1 MSGAKRT
8 KKTTKKEDLEEEE
21 EISDSDSENNEDSI
35 DENENEDFETNL
47 DEEESEPSDEEIEI
61 VEDDEDE
68 GDEALSDEEFQ
79 KLFGK
84 GLKQPSLSQRI
95 VLDKSIEENKGE
107 TKETPKKE
115 EKKSELQPPIL
126 TKEQKVTG
134 MDIFNEA
141 AGKKTVKPT
150 DKESITET
158 PDSTQNQEVQQ
169 IQQTSETGSGS
180 TQEGS
185 ESQEIKVPR
194 KKLEGHIIPTEPCW
208 HVRRNKTG
216 LTLPKEIR
224 DTISDEQDYALVIK
238 DTQLIF
244 YAINEEDV
252 PKLSLIRKTKPKEE
266 LEKKES
272 AKGGRKKRTIA
283 KEPEG
288 PQPDWGS
295 YFQFEFEEQEK
306 LKTVLQTAFDK
317 FAAKPPILQEAM
329 EAIKYALV
337 NFMNSNR
344 MHDARIRQS
353 IIFFMLDIVEKFDQ
367 PNLIDF
373 IKDKI
378 IGEIKSKFLYQLCLS
393 QLAYVSFKVKRYEKA
408 QEFIELCIK
417 DIATYTESENYA
429 VIDSFKNLII
439 KLTRG
444 VTFLIPQ
451 EQFIP
456 IKNALMTYV
465 DKMEQDYKIQIVDLL
480 GRMKY
485 IDDAVSLANKI
496 LDSLGEESQTREELK
511 NLIKEL
517 EKKPI

>member
-1 MSGAKRT
+1 MSGEKRT
-8 KKTTKKEDLEEEE
+8 KKSTKKEDIEEEE
-21 EISDSDSENNEDSI
+21 EIIESDDEENEESEVEPEEDDIEDSDSS
-35 DENENEDFETNL
+35 L
-47 DEEESEPSDEEIEI
+47 DEEETETQEEEIEI
-61 VEDDEDE
+61 VEDDEE
-68 GDEALSDEEFQ
+68 EDEALSDEEFQ

-84 GLKQPSLSQRI
+84 GLKQPSLNQRI
-95 VLDKSIEENKGE
+95 ILDKPVEENKE
-107 TKETPKKE
+107 KKKETAKIPENITQNNPQKPVVKE
-115 EKKSELQPPIL
+115 E
-126 TKEQKVTG
+126 KVTG

-141 AGKKTVKPT
+141 TGKKTVKTEKEPVSVTPT
-150 DKESITET
+150 PQQNAPVST
-158 PDSTQNQEVQQ
+158 PEEGTTQEV
-169 IQQTSETGSGS
+169 SEPG
-180 TQEGS
+180 EA
-185 ESQEIKVPR
+185 QEIKVPK
-194 KKLEGHIIPTEPCW
+194 KKLEGHVIPTEPCW

-224 DTISDEQDYALVIK
+224 DTISDEQDYALVVK

-252 PKLSLIRKTKPKEE
+252 PKLSLIRKSKPKEE
-266 LEKKES
+266 SEKKEG

-329 EAIKYALV
+329 EAIKYSLV

-353 IIFFMLDIVEKFDQ
+353 VIFFLLDIVEKFDQ

-408 QEFIELCIK
+408 QEFIDLCLK

-451 EQFIP
+451 EQFVP
-456 IKNALMTYV
+456 IKNALMPYV
-465 DKMEQDYKIQIVDLL
+465 NKMEQDYKIQIVDLL
-480 GRMKY
+480 GRMRY

-496 LDSLGEESQTREELK
+496 MENLQEDSQTREEIK